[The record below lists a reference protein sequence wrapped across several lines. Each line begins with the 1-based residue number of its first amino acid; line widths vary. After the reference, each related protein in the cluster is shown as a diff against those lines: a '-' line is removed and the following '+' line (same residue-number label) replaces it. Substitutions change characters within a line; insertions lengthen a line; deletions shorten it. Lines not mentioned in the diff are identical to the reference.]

1 VTEKLVTSPVAG
13 SPAESQNLRDQ
24 AYAGYTKSLLGR
36 QIRPGQFITQRELV
50 EITGFPL
57 GSIRELVPRLEAEG
71 LIRTVPHRG
80 MQVPQ
85 VDIAL
90 VRNAFQFRAFLE
102 EPAARLF
109 ARDAPADMIAAL
121 RDSHERVIARQEAGD
136 SANLME
142 DAEAVDLSLHE
153 AIIGLQNNEILSNAY
168 RVNWIKIKLIRL
180 AQTRLYVPMIPSVM
194 GEHLKIIEA
203 FERRE
208 EDVAARAIIE
218 HIETARRRAVHI

>member
-1 VTEKLVTSPVAG
+1 MLSDTETSPDDNK
-13 SPAESQNLRDQ
+13 NLRDK
-24 AYAGYTKSLLGR
+24 AYAGYTRSLLAR
-36 QIRPGQFITQRELV
+36 QIRPGQFITQRQLV

-71 LIRTVPHRG
+71 LIRTVPQRG

-90 VRNAFQFRAFLE
+90 VRNAFQFRTFLE

-109 ARDAPADMIAAL
+109 ARDAPDDAIAAL
-121 RDSHERVIARQEAGD
+121 RESHERILARHEAGED
-136 SANLME
+136 DNLME

-153 AIIGLQNNEILSNAY
+153 AIIGLQHNDILSNAY

-180 AQTRLYVPMIPSVM
+180 AETRLYVPMIPRVM
-194 GEHLKIIEA
+194 GEHLKIIET
-203 FERRE
+203 FERRD
-208 EDVAARAIIE
+208 EDGAARAVVE
-218 HIETARRRAVHI
+218 HIDVAKRRAIQI

>member
-1 VTEKLVTSPVAG
+1 MNKSVN
-13 SPAESQNLRDQ
+13 ESQNLRDQ
-24 AYAGYTKSLLGR
+24 AYLGYTKSLLDQ

-50 EITGFPL
+50 AITGFPL

-71 LIRTVPHRG
+71 LIKTVPQRG

-85 VDIAL
+85 VDLAL

-109 ARDAPADMIAAL
+109 ARDAPDDAIAAL
-121 RDSHERVIARQEAGD
+121 RERHERILSRYRSGD
-136 SANLME
+136 DPTLME
-142 DAEAVDLSLHE
+142 DAETVDLSLHS
-153 AIIGLQNNEILSNAY
+153 AVIDLQENEILGNAY

-180 AQTRLYVPMIPSVM
+180 AETRLYVNMIPSVM

-203 FERRE
+203 FERRD
-208 EDVAARAIIE
+208 EDEAARAMTS
-218 HIETARRRAVHI
+218 HIETARRRAVRL

>member
-1 VTEKLVTSPVAG
+1 MADPVAN
-13 SPAESQNLRDQ
+13 PPNEVQNLRAQ
-24 AYAGYTKSLLGR
+24 AYKGYTKSLLEQ

-50 EITGFPL
+50 KITGFPL

-71 LIRTVPHRG
+71 LIRTVPQRG

-85 VDIAL
+85 VDLAL

-109 ARDAPADMIAAL
+109 ARDAPDDAIAAL
-121 RDSHERVIARQEAGD
+121 RESHERIVSRHEADHG
-136 SANLME
+136 ANLME

-153 AIIGLQNNEILSNAY
+153 AIIDLQKNEILSNAY

-180 AQTRLYVPMIPSVM
+180 AETRLYIPMIPSVM
-194 GEHLKIIEA
+194 GEHLRIIEA

-208 EDVAARAIIE
+208 EDEAARAIAS
-218 HIETARRRAVHI
+218 HIETARRRAVQF

>member
-1 VTEKLVTSPVAG
+1 MSDPTPTRASEGQS
-13 SPAESQNLRDQ
+13 LRDQ
-24 AYAGYTKSLLGR
+24 AYHGYTRSLLEQ

-50 EITGFPL
+50 RITGFPL

-71 LIRTVPHRG
+71 LIRTVPQRG

-85 VDIAL
+85 VDLAL

-109 ARDAPADMIAAL
+109 ARNAPAEAIAAL
-121 RDSHERVIARQEAGD
+121 RESHERILSRHEAGD
-136 SANLME
+136 GANLME

-153 AIIGLQNNEILSNAY
+153 AIIDLQKNKILSNAY

-180 AQTRLYVPMIPSVM
+180 AETRLYVPMIPAVM
-194 GEHLKIIEA
+194 GEHLRIIEA
-203 FERRE
+203 FERRD
-208 EDVAARAIIE
+208 EDEASRAIAS
-218 HIETARRRAVHI
+218 HIETARRRAVEF

>member
-1 VTEKLVTSPVAG
+1 MSETGPPGEN
-13 SPAESQNLRDQ
+13 QNLRDQ
-24 AYAGYTKSLLGR
+24 AYVGYTRSLLAR
-36 QIRPGQFITQRELV
+36 QIKPGQFITQRQLV

-71 LIRTVPHRG
+71 LIRTVPQRG

-102 EPAARLF
+102 VPAARLF
-109 ARDAPADMIAAL
+109 ARDASADQIAAL
-121 RDSHERVIARQEAGD
+121 REDHERIIARHEAGD
-136 SANLME
+136 DANLME

-180 AQTRLYVPMIPSVM
+180 AETRLYVPMIPSVM
-194 GEHLKIIEA
+194 GEHIKIIEA
-203 FERRE
+203 LERRD
-208 EDVAARAIIE
+208 EDAAAKAIAE
-218 HIETARRRAVHI
+218 HIDVARRRAVNI

>member
-1 VTEKLVTSPVAG
+1 MK
-13 SPAESQNLRDQ
+13 PALETQNLRDQ
-24 AYAGYTKSLLGR
+24 AYVGYTKSLLANE
-36 QIRPGQFITQRELV
+36 IKPGQFITQRELV

-85 VDIAL
+85 VDINL

-109 ARDAPADMIAAL
+109 AREASDDQIAAL
-121 RDSHERVIARQEAGD
+121 RESHERILSRYHAGD
-136 SANLME
+136 DTNLME
-142 DAEAVDLSLHE
+142 DAEAVDLTLHE
-153 AIIGLQNNEILSNAY
+153 AIISNLGNAIISNAY

-180 AQTRLYVPMIPSVM
+180 AETRLYVPMIPSVI
-194 GEHLKIIEA
+194 GEHLEIISA

-208 EDVAARAIIE
+208 EDAAARALSD
-218 HIETARRRAVHI
+218 HIDVARRRAVNI

>member
-1 VTEKLVTSPVAG
+1 MGKPVTGALTGLPT
-13 SPAESQNLRDQ
+13 ESQNLRDQ
-24 AYAGYTKSLLGR
+24 AYIGYTKSLLGQR
-36 QIRPGQFITQRELV
+36 IRPGQFITQRELV
-50 EITGFPL
+50 AITGFPL

-71 LIRTVPHRG
+71 LIRTVPQRG

-109 ARDAPADMIAAL
+109 ARDAPDDLVAAL
-121 RDSHERVIARQEAGD
+121 RASHERILARHEARD
-136 SANLME
+136 DANLME

-153 AIIGLQNNEILSNAY
+153 AIVGLQKNEILSNAY

-180 AQTRLYVPMIPSVM
+180 AETRLYVPMIPSVM

-208 EDVAARAIIE
+208 EDDAARAIAE